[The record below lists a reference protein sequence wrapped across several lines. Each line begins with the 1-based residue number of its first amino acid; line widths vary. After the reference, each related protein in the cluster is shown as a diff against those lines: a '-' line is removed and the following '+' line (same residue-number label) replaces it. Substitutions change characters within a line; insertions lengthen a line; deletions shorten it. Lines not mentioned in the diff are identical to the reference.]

1 VGIGENIMYSI
12 RRNGDNIA
20 QEFNRL
26 LSNNQNIVKTAQD
39 SGGNVTD
46 DVLKDLLVSNAED
59 ESDNAESDSV
69 ADLESQVQDMADYA
83 DYADDDEDS
92 KKEASMKTNRSRKT
106 SKSRRKT
113 KARPS
118 NDPLGH
124 YIMSGLGKIAASL
137 RNKNEGFAADVVEAT
152 AFSIREDLTKEA
164 SRKSNI
170 ASVLNKMASDFQNS
184 GDGFAADMVKATIR
198 KISS

>member
-1 VGIGENIMYSI
+1 MYSI

-59 ESDNAESDSV
+59 ESDNVADNV
-69 ADLESQVQDMADYA
+69 ADLESQVRDMADYA

-92 KKEASMKTNRSRKT
+92 KKEASMKTNRSRK
-106 SKSRRKT
+106 
-113 KARPS
+113 KARVTPS
-118 NDPLGH
+118 GDPLGH

-152 AFSIREDLTKEA
+152 AFSIREDLIKE
-164 SRKSNI
+164 SNRKSNI
-170 ASVLNKMASDFQNS
+170 ASTLNKMASDFQNS
-184 GDGFAADMVKATIR
+184 GDGFAADMVKATVR

>member
-1 VGIGENIMYSI
+1 MYSI

-59 ESDNAESDSV
+59 ESDKAESDNV

-83 DYADDDEDS
+83 DDDEDDEDS
-92 KKEASMKTNRSRKT
+92 KKEASMKTNRSRK
-106 SKSRRKT
+106 
-113 KARPS
+113 KARVTPS
-118 NDPLGH
+118 GDPLGH

-152 AFSIREDLTKEA
+152 AFSIREDLTKE
-164 SRKSNI
+164 SNRKSNI
-170 ASVLNKMASDFQNS
+170 ASTLNKMASDFQNS
-184 GDGFAADMVKATIR
+184 GDGFAADMVKATVR

>member
-1 VGIGENIMYSI
+1 MYSI

-39 SGGNVTD
+39 SGGSVTD

-83 DYADDDEDS
+83 DDDEEDEDS
-92 KKEASMKTNRSRKT
+92 KKEASLKT

-113 KARPS
+113 RARPS

-170 ASVLNKMASDFQNS
+170 ASALNKMASDFQNS
-184 GDGFAADMVKATIR
+184 GDSFAADMVKATIN
-198 KISS
+198 KIKS

>member
-1 VGIGENIMYSI
+1 MYSI
-12 RRNGDNIA
+12 RRNGDSIA

-26 LSNNQNIVKTAQD
+26 LGNNQNIVKVAQD
-39 SGGNVTD
+39 NGSNVTD
-46 DVLKDLLVSNAED
+46 AVLEDLLVSNAED
-59 ESDNAESDSV
+59 ESDKPESDSV
-69 ADLESQVQDMADYA
+69 IDLESQVQDMADYA
-83 DYADDDEDS
+83 DYAEDDKDD
-92 KKEASMKTNRSRKT
+92 KKEASVKAST
-106 SKSRRKT
+106 SRR
-113 KARPS
+113 RSGSSPS

-152 AFSIREDLTKEA
+152 AFSIRGDLVKES

-170 ASVLNKMASDFQNS
+170 SSILNKMASDFQKS
-184 GDGFAADMVKATIR
+184 GDGFAADMVKATVN